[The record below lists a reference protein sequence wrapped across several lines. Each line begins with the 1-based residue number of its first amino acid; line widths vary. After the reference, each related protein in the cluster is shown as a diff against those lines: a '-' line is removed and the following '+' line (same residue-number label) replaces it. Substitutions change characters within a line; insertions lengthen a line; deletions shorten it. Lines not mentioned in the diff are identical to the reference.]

1 MSLASLPDPPYVA
14 VVFTS
19 VCTDDD
25 PEGYSQAAAAMDVL
39 AAEQAGYLAHEGV
52 RDSVTGLGI
61 TVSYW
66 ATETD
71 ARDWKQVAD
80 HLGVQ
85 RLGRERWYAEY
96 RVVVAE
102 VVRAYGPD
110 PSGSSGVAGGSVR

>member
-1 MSLASLPDPPYVA
+1 VPLASLPDPPYVA

-19 VCTDDD
+19 VRTDDD
-25 PEGYSQAAAAMDVL
+25 PEGYARAATAMDGRAAA
-39 AAEQAGYLAHEGV
+39 QPGYLAHEGA
-52 RDSVTGLGI
+52 RDPVTGLGI

-66 ATETD
+66 RTEAD
-71 ARDWKQVAD
+71 ARAWKAVAD

-102 VVRAYGPD
+102 VVRAYRPD
-110 PSGSSGVAGGSVR
+110 PSTSSGPAGGSVC